1 MAATIAGFTFRN
13 QHKIPCRSCR
23 RLRSFDCKKQHQ
35 KIAAC
40 GSSYRESSE
49 SEKSQAKKSP
59 ISLKRSIGLQ
69 HSGATSAKGG
79 SMRVE
84 P

>member
-1 MAATIAGFTFRN
+1 MAATIAVFA
-13 QHKIPCRSCR
+13 Q
-23 RLRSFDCKKQHQ
+23 
-35 KIAAC
+35 
-40 GSSYRESSE
+40 YREPTDNSHKDLMTFNE
-49 SEKSQAKKSP
+49 SQAKKSP
-59 ISLKRSIGLQ
+59 ISLMRSIGLQ